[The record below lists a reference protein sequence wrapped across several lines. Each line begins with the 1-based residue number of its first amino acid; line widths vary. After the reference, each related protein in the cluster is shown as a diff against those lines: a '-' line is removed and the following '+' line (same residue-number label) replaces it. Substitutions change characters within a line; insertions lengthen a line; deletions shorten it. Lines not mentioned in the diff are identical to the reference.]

1 MGGPYGTPPS
11 PAPTTPRVDHDKIAC
26 GRVKDASS
34 PFRPPTTGR
43 RTDAMSDLIY
53 LLVTVAFFALATGF
67 VTVCDRIVGR
77 DREQEA

>member
-1 MGGPYGTPPS
+1 
-11 PAPTTPRVDHDKIAC
+11 
-26 GRVKDASS
+26 
-34 PFRPPTTGR
+34 
-43 RTDAMSDLIY
+43 MSDLIY